1 MRNFNSAQSESFI
14 SLLFKHPIA
23 LFLTL
28 TLHAGLIAVMVLNVI
43 PGERI
48 KPAPTASDSRIAKV
62 QKAENEIIQTTVVDE
77 ALVQKFIGEIEKRK
91 LKEQKEQD
99 RRLKKIAQAEQ
110 NLKKSK
116 AQTAKQKKQAELA
129 AKRANEKAKKAKQEL
144 AASEKKKKNL
154 LKEQQAIQKKAKL
167 AEEKRKKNE
176 EQLSKIKKQQAL
188 EAEKAAKERERLA
201 KLTQDEQKRLK
212 ELQLEKQLQ
221 QENAKKQQL
230 QAEAENAKLEQIQQ
244 SRLAEIKRLYIASIE
259 QTVRKNWRKPNK
271 YDNAWSCEVLVEQNA
286 KGEVGDVKTE
296 NCTGDEKFINSVER
310 AVFRSDPLPLPKD
323 KRIFENKI
331 RFRFSP

>member
-1 MRNFNSAQSESFI
+1 MTYFNSAQPESFF

-28 TLHAGLIAVMVLNVI
+28 TLHTGLIAVMVLNVAT
-43 PGERI
+43 GERI
-48 KPAPTASDSRIAKV
+48 KPAPKTSDSDSRIAKV

-77 ALVQKFIGEIEKRK
+77 ALVQKFIGDIEKRK

-129 AKRANEKAKKAKQEL
+129 VKRANEKAKKAKQEL

-154 LKEQQAIQKKAKL
+154 LEEQQAIQKKAKL
-167 AEEKRKKNE
+167 AEEKR
-176 EQLSKIKKQQAL
+176 
-188 EAEKAAKERERLA
+188 EKAVKERERLA
-201 KLTQDEQKRLK
+201 KLTQEEQKRLK
-212 ELQLEKQLQ
+212 EIQLEKQLQ

-230 QAEAENAKLEQIQQ
+230 QAAAENAKLEQIQQ
-244 SRLAEIKRLYIASIE
+244 SKLAEIKRLYIASIE

-286 KGEVGDVKTE
+286 QGEVGDVKTE

-323 KRIFENKI
+323 RRIFENRI